1 MAITRRD
8 LLLFGGG
15 SVAALPFT
23 PIPYKLLDDVS
34 IWTQNFPWLPV
45 PVPGEIT
52 LASTTCTLCP
62 AGCGLKV
69 RRVNTRPIGITPAAG
84 HPVSRGTLCPL
95 AFGAHQLAWHP
106 LRLRQSRMNGQDAE
120 PAAIAAK
127 VAEAVGAGKKFA
139 ILDERPGRA
148 VSSLYRQAAAKA
160 GGVYLTPRLEEEAP
174 LAAIRA
180 LCGEGAP
187 EFGFDLEHARTV
199 LSFGAPLLDG
209 WGVPGA
215 MKLHWKG
222 RETAF
227 IHAGSR
233 FSPTAQLAAKWLP
246 ILPGSEAALALG
258 LARVLVDE
266 GLAAKVNGLDHYRAL
281 LNQMPLNRA
290 AEITGLKAETI
301 AETARRLQAE
311 GPAVA
316 VGGGDLAGP
325 LGRETEAAIAALNAL
340 LGAVGREGGLVARR
354 ALAADAADLAP
365 ATPLEE
371 ADAGSIGVLLVEAAT
386 AGTARPWKSIAAKL
400 AEDALVVLLS
410 PYNSGYATFAQAQVA
425 TPAFLESLEEA
436 PTAPG
441 AARHSFALA
450 PAVLEAPETAVA
462 PAEFLALVAAEA
474 GWAGLSEAT
483 TESACRAR
491 AAAIHASKR
500 GSVFSIEDAS
510 ETKVSEIGS
519 ADELY
524 SKLAAGAVWVD
535 DAPAAAAPP
544 AVTLPGA
551 AEGERQRM
559 LTAATAP
566 VHGPGGEGALV
577 AIPAAWTGNTA
588 SGVRV
593 PLAGKLDQESLLRAL
608 PGEALIHPAT
618 AQRFR
623 LKQGA
628 RVRVEAPDAQ
638 YLATVRFSDAV
649 MQGVVEISPGE
660 TEALDLFASTHGG
673 ASRAVRVRLGRA

>member
-1 MAITRRD
+1 M
-8 LLLFGGG
+8 
-15 SVAALPFT
+15 
-23 PIPYKLLDDVS
+23 
-34 IWTQNFPWLPV
+34 
-45 PVPGEIT
+45 
-52 LASTTCTLCP
+52 
-62 AGCGLKV
+62 CG
-69 RRVNTRPIGITPAAG
+69 A
-84 HPVSRGTLCPL
+84 
-95 AFGAHQLAWHP
+95 
-106 LRLRQSRMNGQDAE
+106 
-120 PAAIAAK
+120 
-127 VAEAVGAGKKFA
+127 
-139 ILDERPGRA
+139 
-148 VSSLYRQAAAKA
+148 
-160 GGVYLTPRLEEEAP
+160 
-174 LAAIRA
+174 
-180 LCGEGAP
+180 GAP

-281 LNQMPLNRA
+281 LNEIPLNRA

-325 LGRETEAAIAALNAL
+325 LGREAEAAIAALNAL
-340 LGAVGREGGLVARR
+340 LGAVGREGGLVVRR
-354 ALAADAADLAP
+354 PLAADAADLAP
-365 ATPLEE
+365 VTPLEA

-410 PYNSGYATFAQAQVA
+410 PYNSGYATFAQAQVT

-441 AARHSFALA
+441 AARHTFALA

-474 GWAGLSEAT
+474 GWAGLTEAT
-483 TESACRAR
+483 TESAYRAR

-500 GSVFSIEDAS
+500 GSVFSIDDAS
-510 ETKVSEIGS
+510 ETKMSEAGS

-535 DAPAAAAPP
+535 DAPAAAEP

-551 AEGERQRM
+551 AEGERQRI

-577 AIPAAWTGNTA
+577 AIPSAWTGNTA

-618 AQRFR
+618 AQRFG

-638 YLATVRFSDAV
+638 CPATVRFSDAV

-660 TEALDLFASTHGG
+660 TEALDLFASAHGG